1 MDLPIST
8 EDLTRLYRFA
18 LLLTGDEGVAQ
29 QVLIDA
35 CADTASRLGSFRNEE
50 QQVACILN
58 VVRQKAKAVGKQAA
72 VGDARAIVRGF
83 ATLPEEERAALAGLY
98 SGLLSARE
106 LAEAMKMSLDQL
118 GRLLKSARERLA
130 LSSHELGPAGDCGA
144 TPGQA
149 GEPNLEPTA

>member
-1 MDLPIST
+1 LDLPFST
-8 EDLTRLYRFA
+8 EDLVRLYRFA
-18 LLLTGDEGVAQ
+18 LLLTGDEGASQ
-29 QVLIDA
+29 RVLYDA
-35 CADTASRLGSFRNEE
+35 CADCAPRLGSFRNEE
-50 QQVACILN
+50 SQLACILDN
-58 VVRQKAKAVGKQAA
+58 VRQKARVLPAGET
-72 VGDARAIVRGF
+72 RGGIASAF
-83 ATLPEEERAALAGLY
+83 GSLPEEERAALAGLY

-118 GRLLKSARERLA
+118 GRVLKSARERLA

>member
-1 MDLPIST
+1 LDLPIST

-98 SGLLSARE
+98 AGLLPARL
-106 LAEAMKMSLDQL
+106 LAEALKISLEEM
-118 GRLLKSARERLA
+118 GRALKRARARLESSDLRMGETTLEQA
-130 LSSHELGPAGDCGA
+130 L
-144 TPGQA
+144 
-149 GEPNLEPTA
+149 